1 MNGSGS
7 IELTIWND
15 VLWDNPDLKV
25 IVDGNKITNAKI
37 SDDIL
42 NEYFEKKED
51 KESNTN
57 EGNKDDNLPD
67 GIYKGY
73 SSYYCT
79 AKVAINTWGQNV
91 RDAIR
96 DKIVLTSSE
105 IDGHYDLYSIID
117 KYQNDTDKIS
127 VAFNKLGEDNK
138 PQGSYGTIK
147 VNIEL
152 RDVEGFE
159 IEEEEENTLNVKG
172 SAIETVDTITG
183 MILEPLID
191 LLTFIADSIMS
202 ITTHIMTEQPVEP
215 VMKTDATLDA
225 TRTGVVGSIGKFVKN
240 ILASITGNVTGTST
254 TGNIDGDAA
263 TTETTSEG
271 ITMTLNMD
279 NYRNAFNQI
288 KYLKYPNFKYSP
300 EEIFLGNIDLL
311 SIDFITGNVTDYVGI
326 RENKSSGW
334 NSIRKTISTWYQVL
348 RYIALI
354 GLLSV
359 LIYTGIKLILS
370 ANSRDKAKYKERIVN
385 WFVAVILLYG
395 MHYLMA
401 FIVTIVQNITS
412 LFGSSIG
419 KITVVA
425 GDMKFDTNMLGL
437 ARFQL
442 QQQAFSK
449 QIFSLIIY
457 IALVTFTLKFT
468 ITYLRRMLNMAFL
481 TLIAPIVALTYPI
494 DKMNGQARGF
504 QMWLKDY
511 IYNSLLQP
519 LHYFLYLIL
528 INSCLTLAANNPLY
542 AIVALLF
549 MEEAEKLLKQ
559 IFGFQRARMGT
570 VGGLAG
576 AMRTVAIT
584 NMLTNVFKN
593 PFFGD
598 KGPGGKIGS
607 GSEKGSNLF
616 GGYGDVEPLDFDEDD
631 YINMSFLY
639 GNGDGFD
646 RNSIFSNFNKEDY
659 IFNFRNSISQDDL
672 NNLRW
677 KNELDF
683 GGIFDNLKSIFSKLK
698 MGGFGTEETETLK
711 FDFDEYQRL
720 FNVGIEYNEAQ
731 FKKAGI
737 AFQYNDTYAG
747 ISSKDLFSKMMTAMQ
762 NGDNDQVQEYFDIL
776 NNRMKQNHYINNAG
790 GPSQIIE
797 KERRRQRNQR
807 NNSNTES
814 PRNMGIEGNE
824 NNEGTIGNK
833 YYMPE
838 RQSFDDE
845 FNNENSRENQ
855 NNRHNE
861 NGVDNKNNRNEKNSI
876 LNDIKETGEKVVNS
890 PVALGVR
897 NVAREFVKP
906 VYDTQKDLK
915 YNGKKIAKNI
925 AKGAAGTVLGVTAA
939 AVQAGISITDGKYNP
954 MEAVTTFSAGAKA
967 GGSLVGKGI
976 NAIEDRGKRNISEN
990 EKKLLKQ
997 KSEEWYNSDSAISS
1011 YNTEYGN
1018 NAKNMRKRVRDRY
1031 IEYGVTDFEDQ
1042 KQALNYADYLM
1053 RKGKVSTTKEADKLA
1068 IATLKYRQELIES
1081 GNYYVM
1087 IDTKKR
1093 EQYLKAQTKYYSGSH
1108 SLNSVKRMHENFIGN
1123 VKEFDKINNN

>member
-1 MNGSGS
+1 M
-7 IELTIWND
+7 
-15 VLWDNPDLKV
+15 
-25 IVDGNKITNAKI
+25 
-37 SDDIL
+37 
-42 NEYFEKKED
+42 
-51 KESNTN
+51 
-57 EGNKDDNLPD
+57 
-67 GIYKGY
+67 
-73 SSYYCT
+73 
-79 AKVAINTWGQNV
+79 
-91 RDAIR
+91 
-96 DKIVLTSSE
+96 
-105 IDGHYDLYSIID
+105 
-117 KYQNDTDKIS
+117 
-127 VAFNKLGEDNK
+127 
-138 PQGSYGTIK
+138 
-147 VNIEL
+147 
-152 RDVEGFE
+152 
-159 IEEEEENTLNVKG
+159 NVKG

-240 ILASITGNVTGTST
+240 ILASITGNVTGTAT
-254 TGNIDGDAA
+254 AGNIDGEAA

-401 FIVTIVQNITS
+401 FIVTMVQNITS

-494 DKMNGQARGF
+494 DKMNGQAQGF

-584 NMLTNVFKN
+584 NMLTNAFRN
-593 PFFGD
+593 PFFGN
-598 KGPGGKIGS
+598 KGPGGKIAS

-616 GGYGDVEPLDFDEDD
+616 GGYGDVEPLDFDDDD

-639 GNGDGFD
+639 GDNNRFD
-646 RNSIFSNFNKEDY
+646 RNSMFSNLNKFGKFNNFDNFNVEDY

-683 GGIFDNLKSIFSKLK
+683 GGIFGNLKSIFSKLK

-797 KERRRQRNQR
+797 NGRRQRNQR
-807 NNSNTES
+807 SQRSQRNNSNPES
-814 PRNMGIEGNE
+814 SRNMGVEGNE
-824 NNEGTIGNK
+824 SNEGTIGSRH
-833 YYMPE
+833 YMPE
-838 RQSFDDE
+838 RQSFDNE
-845 FNNENSRENQ
+845 FNGE
-855 NNRHNE
+855 NNRDNPNNNKHNE
-861 NGVDNKNNRNEKNSI
+861 NNIDNENNKKDNENRADNKNNRRDSENSKNNRNNRQNDGNDKNEKNDKNGI

-890 PVALGVR
+890 RVALGVR

-954 MEAVTTFSAGAKA
+954 MEAVTTFSAGARA
-967 GGSLVGKGI
+967 GSSIVGRGI
-976 NAIEDRGKRNISEN
+976 NVIEDRGKRNISEN
-990 EKKLLKQ
+990 DKKLLKQ

-1053 RKGKVSTTKEADKLA
+1053 REGKVATTKEADKLA
-1068 IATLKYRQELIES
+1068 IATLKYRQELIGS

-1093 EQYLKAQTKYYSGSH
+1093 EKYLNAQVKYYSGSH
-1108 SLNSVKRMHENFIGN
+1108 SSNSVKRMHENFIGN
-1123 VKEFDKINNN
+1123 VKDFDKVNNN